1 MTGLP
6 VNRHD
11 WCPLDYIIPTTEW
24 VVELDPIKTRVTATM
39 TVMPNPDGRSGHP
52 LVLQGQGLEWVSC
65 RVDGREV
72 VPTLTDTTL
81 TLPPIKR
88 PTEIQLVTH
97 CHPKGNTAL
106 EGLYWVDGVFCTQNE
121 PEGLRRITYFTDR
134 PDQLTRYTITLVA
147 PHSIPT
153 LLANGHLVAKGEWD
167 PGRHFA
173 TWEDPFPKPSYLVA
187 MVAGSFDRIEDVFHT
202 QSGRSIQLEIYSDPG
217 TANRCWHAMNSLKR
231 AMKWDETV
239 YQREYDLDRFMIVAT
254 HTFNMG
260 AMENTG
266 LNIFNAAY
274 VHYDT
279 ATATDGDYLN
289 VERVVAH
296 EYFHHWTGNRITCRD
311 WFQLTLKEGLTVY
324 RDQCFSGDMNSPA
337 VQRVL
342 DVVQL
347 MDRQFEE
354 DAGPMAHPIQPETY
368 LEINN
373 FYTATV
379 YEKGAE
385 VIRMMALLAN
395 HAESMGSGDG
405 FLSAIQTY
413 FTRHQ
418 GQAVT
423 TDHFIRAIED
433 GGKINLSAFRTW
445 YHQAGTPHV
454 DITLLDR
461 QGDEWVFEFRQSCR
475 NTPESSLKLPFV
487 IPIQMAMLGPDG
499 VPVRVYVPG
508 EPATAS
514 PLVVLSDQSCTLR
527 CHAPGGHCPSFF
539 RGLSAPVTWDYP
551 YTYDDR
557 VWMMQHEPDPVSRY
571 WHTQFVTQHHMLN
584 GDSTWPLSVMMAYRG
599 WLEAMEDPAFISLLL
614 TPPPLSRLM
623 RSANGFPLH
632 EVAASRLAL
641 VRSMGTHL
649 TPLLESVYA
658 DCMSQ
663 SVPSLGMRQLQNRV
677 LEWLVATDPCYT
689 EWAMTQ
695 LTQSN
700 RMALQLGALSALSGA
715 DTHPAFD
722 QGLAWFYA
730 QWQHEPLLINK
741 WCAIQSS
748 APTTGLHRAKEL
760 VTHPL
765 FDRLNPNRCRS
776 VVGALAGNWMAFHC
790 QDGYEWVAQQLMLLD
805 PHNPLL
811 AARLATAYQSFSL
824 LDNRRKEWMGAV
836 LMSLLEAKTIS
847 PNLFEVVSKIK
858 SV

>member
-1 MTGLP
+1 MTNTV

-11 WCPLDYIIPTTEW
+11 WCPLDYLIPTTEW
-24 VVELDPIKTRVTATM
+24 VVELDPANTRVTATM
-39 TVMPNPDGRSGHP
+39 TVMPHPDGRAGQP
-52 LVLQGQGLEWVSC
+52 LVLQGNGLRLVSC

-72 VPTLTDTTL
+72 PPIVTESTL

-88 PTEIQLVTH
+88 PTEIQLVTV

-147 PHSIPT
+147 PHTIPT
-153 LLANGHLVAKGEWD
+153 LLANGNLVAKGNWD
-167 PGRHFA
+167 DDRHFV

-187 MVAGSFDRIEDVFHT
+187 MVAGTFDRIEDVFQT
-202 QSGRSIQLEIYSDPG
+202 QSGRTVQLEIYSDPG

-239 YQREYDLDRFMIVAT
+239 YQREYDLERFMIVAT

-274 VHYDT
+274 VHYDA

-289 VERVVAH
+289 VERVIAH
-296 EYFHHWTGNRITCRD
+296 EYFHHWTGNRVTCRD

-324 RDQCFSGDMNSPA
+324 RDQCFSGDMNSTA
-337 VQRVL
+337 VQRVS

-354 DAGPMAHPIQPETY
+354 DAGPMAHPIQPDTY

-395 HAESMGSGDG
+395 HAASNREGDG

-413 FTRHQ
+413 FQRHQ

-433 GGKINLSAFRTW
+433 GAKLNLSAFRAW

-454 DITLLDR
+454 TITLLSR
-461 QGDEWVFEFRQSCR
+461 QGDDWVFRFRQSCR
-475 NTPESSLKLPFV
+475 PTLETPHKAPFV
-487 IPIQMAMLGPDG
+487 IPIQLAMLSSDGHPVMVHPDG
-499 VPVRVYVPG
+499 GMPCRD
-508 EPATAS
+508 
-514 PLVVLSDQSCTLR
+514 PLVVISDDVCEWR
-527 CHAPGGHCPSFF
+527 CHAPGAHCPSFF
-539 RGLSAPVTWDYP
+539 LGLSAPVTWDYP
-551 YTYDDR
+551 YSYDDR
-557 VWMMQHEPDPVSRY
+557 VWLMQHDPDPVSRY
-571 WHTQFVTQHHMLN
+571 GHTQLVTHHHVSA
-584 GDSTWPLSVMMAYRG
+584 GDTEWPPSVLMAYRG
-599 WLEAMEDPAFISLLL
+599 WLHPMDDPAFVSYLL

-623 RSANGFPLH
+623 RSVQGFPLH
-632 EVAASRLAL
+632 EVAHSRLAL
-641 VRSMGTHL
+641 IRSMGTQL
-649 TPLLESVYA
+649 KPELESIYSHYVA
-658 DCMSQ
+658 Q
-663 SVPSLGMRQLQNRV
+663 GVTALGERQLQNRV
-677 LEWLVATDPCYT
+677 LGILVATDVAYA

-695 LTQSN
+695 LTQSD
-700 RMALQLGALSALSGA
+700 RMSLQLGALSALSWA
-715 DTHPAFD
+715 DDHPAFD
-722 QGLAWFYA
+722 QGLAWFYG
-730 QWQHEPLLINK
+730 QWQHEPLAMNK
-741 WCAIQSS
+741 WFSVQAS
-748 APTTGLHRAKEL
+748 APFSGLRRAQQL
-760 VTHPL
+760 VAHPL

-776 VVGALAGNWMAFHC
+776 VVGALTNNWVPFHS
-790 QDGYEWVAQQLMLLD
+790 QEGYEWVAQELRLLD

-811 AARLATAYQSFSL
+811 AARLATAYQSFPQ
-824 LDNRRKEWMGAV
+824 LDATRHAGMLRV
-836 LMSLLEAKTIS
+836 LNQLLEAPSIS
-847 PNLFEVVSKIK
+847 PHLFEVVSKIK
-858 SV
+858 SG